1 MGRTRRLS
9 QTVAAMTVVT
19 FAGQMLALLR
29 ESAVA
34 AKFGAN
40 APLDAYLLA
49 ILVPNA
55 ILLLVQSGLTMAF
68 IPLVAS
74 QAAGRDGD
82 SDRETSNLINCVLV
96 ILAGVVVLA
105 IVCADAVVGVLA
117 PSLPPDTRALTVRMY
132 RPLMLT
138 TMLGGA
144 SALLTAVLNVHRN
157 YIIPSLFS
165 VILNAAT
172 ILCLVLLAD
181 RLSIYALVVATIG
194 GFGLQAVLL
203 IYLLPSVHKH
213 QWILRF
219 TDPLLTRLFV
229 LSGPAVLTLGLQQ
242 GIVFVDR
249 AMAVQLGV
257 GSVALLNYASRLT
270 LFVLPLLMGAISAI
284 ILPEISLE
292 TAKGNDV
299 GARDLGT
306 TTLRYTLVVA
316 APVGALLFILRTPL
330 LRLAFEHGSFTPADT
345 VLTAGPMGFY
355 TITLV
360 AVCLREVVIRL
371 FYAGQDTLTPLWSG
385 AVRALV
391 NVVLNVLL
399 ARSIGIAGIALAN
412 ATAIVIDVL
421 MMTWVL
427 RERWNVPIGWRFPTK
442 VAVATVCCG
451 AAAYWTYDIVAR
463 AIDASAWV
471 ALGGELLCAGVVGV
485 LGYCAASYAAGLTET
500 WSLVAKGLA
509 SVTSW
514 TPGQSAT
521 LTSRDVQ

>member
-1 MGRTRRLS
+1 
-9 QTVAAMTVVT
+9 MTVVT

-34 AKFGAN
+34 AAFGAS

-68 IPLVAS
+68 IPLVAI
-74 QAAGRDGD
+74 QAAEGNARD
-82 SDRETSNLINCVLV
+82 SDRETSNLINCILV

-105 IVCADAVVGVLA
+105 IVCADAVMGALA
-117 PSLPPDTRALTVRMY
+117 PSLQADMRALTVRMY
-132 RPLMLT
+132 RLLMLM

-144 SALLTAVLNVHRN
+144 SALLTAVLNVHRT

-181 RLSIYALVVATIG
+181 RLSIYALVVATIS
-194 GFGLQAVLL
+194 GFGLQALLL

-213 QWILRF
+213 QWTLRF
-219 TDPLLTRLFV
+219 TDPLLTRLFL
-229 LSGPAVLTLGLQQ
+229 LSGPAILTLGLQQ
-242 GIVFVDR
+242 CIVFADR
-249 AMAVQLGV
+249 AVAVNLGV
-257 GSVALLNYASRLT
+257 GSVAMLNYASRIT
-270 LFVLPLLMGAISAI
+270 MFGLPLLMGAMSVI
-284 ILPEISLE
+284 ILPEVSRE
-292 TAKGNDV
+292 TAKGNAV
-299 GARDLGT
+299 AARDMGMR
-306 TTLRYTLVVA
+306 TLRYALVVA

-330 LRLAFEHGSFTPADT
+330 VRLAFQHGSFTPAET
-345 VLTAGPMGFY
+345 ALTTGPMGFY

-360 AVCLREVVIRL
+360 AVCLREVIIRL

-391 NVVLNVLL
+391 NVVLNVVL
-399 ARSIGIAGIALAN
+399 ARFIGIAGIALAN
-412 ATAIVIDVL
+412 ATAICIDVL

-427 RERWNVPIGWRFPTK
+427 RGRWNVPAGWRFLTK
-442 VAVATVCCG
+442 VAAATLCCG

-463 AIDASAWV
+463 VIDVSAGL
-471 ALGGELLCAGVVGV
+471 ALCGALLCAAAVGG
-485 LGYCAASYAAGLTET
+485 LGYCAASYAAGLPET
-500 WSLVAKGLA
+500 WSLVTKGLA
-509 SVTSW
+509 SVSSAKR
-514 TPGQSAT
+514 GQPAA
-521 LTSRDVQ
+521 LTSSDAQ